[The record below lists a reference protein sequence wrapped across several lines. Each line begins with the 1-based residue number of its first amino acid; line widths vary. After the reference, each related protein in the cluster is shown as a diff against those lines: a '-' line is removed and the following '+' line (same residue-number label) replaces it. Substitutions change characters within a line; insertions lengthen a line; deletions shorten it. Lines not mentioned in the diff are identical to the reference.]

1 MDEKDIRLSWLIKQY
16 FRKYIKYEFSISKN
30 EYRISI
36 KTLILSLTKKFNN
49 IINIK
54 QNIICYN

>member
-36 KTLILSLTKKFNN
+36 KTLILSLNKEFNN